1 MQVAL
6 RTILKNDAGVSAL
19 VGSRI
24 YWGDRPQGSALPA
37 IVLNLISDGRGYLM
51 DGADA
56 TQQYRVQI
64 DAFGASYASM
74 DALRNAIIT
83 CLELPHGSF
92 QPSFVMRNADI
103 QESTDTALIYRASM
117 DFKITY
123 SA

>member
-6 RTILKNDAGVSAL
+6 RSRLKGDAGVSAL
-19 VGSRI
+19 VGPRV

-51 DGADA
+51 QGADA

-64 DAFGASYASM
+64 DIYGSTYAAM
-74 DALRNAIIT
+74 DAVRGAVVT
-83 CLELPHGSF
+83 CLELTSGSF
-92 QPSFVMRNADI
+92 QPSFVMRNSDLE
-103 QESTDTALIYRASM
+103 ESTDTALLYRASM